1 MKKKTKTVNKK
12 QKKQTSKNLKE
23 NIQKLEND
31 IEDLKNKN
39 IRLLAE
45 FDNFKKRNIE
55 ERRQILQ
62 YDGKDFIVN
71 ILPVLDDLDRTLSIK
86 ELKNNKNI
94 YSGIKM
100 IIDKIN
106 KILDDKGVKSYKSVG
121 EAFDTSVHEA
131 LMMKKS
137 NKKSGLVLEEFEK
150 GYLYHDKVIRHAKV
164 IVSE

>member
-23 NIQKLEND
+23 NIQKLESD

-45 FDNFKKRNIE
+45 FDNFKKRNME

-121 EAFDTSVHEA
+121 EVFDTSVHEA

>member
-1 MKKKTKTVNKK
+1 MKKKTKTINKK

-23 NIQKLEND
+23 NIQKLESD

-45 FDNFKKRNIE
+45 FDNFKKRNME

>member
-1 MKKKTKTVNKK
+1 MKKKTKKVVKK
-12 QKKQTSKNLKE
+12 TKKTSKNLKE
-23 NIQKLEND
+23 NIKELEL
-31 IEDLKNKN
+31 EVKDLKNKN

-45 FDNFKKRNIE
+45 FDNYKKRNLE
-55 ERRQILQ
+55 ERRKILQ
-62 YDGKDFIVN
+62 YDGKDFIVSV
-71 ILPVLDDLDRTLSIK
+71 LPVLDDLDRTLSIK
-86 ELKNNKNI
+86 ELKKSDNI

>member
-1 MKKKTKTVNKK
+1 MKKKTKTINKK

-23 NIQKLEND
+23 NIQKLESD

-45 FDNFKKRNIE
+45 FDNFKKRNME

-86 ELKNNKNI
+86 ELKKLKNV

-100 IIDKIN
+100 IKDKIN
-106 KILDDKGVKSYKSVG
+106 KVLDEKGIKSYVSVG
-121 EAFDTSVHEA
+121 EEFDTNFHEA

-137 NKKSGLVLEEFEK
+137 KKKRAHIPHQWNTVGF
-150 GYLYHDKVIRHAKV
+150 
-164 IVSE
+164 

>member
-1 MKKKTKTVNKK
+1 MKKKTKTINKK

-23 NIQKLEND
+23 NIQKLESD

-131 LMMKKS
+131 LMMKKT